1 MALSWSRIAGE
12 ALRAAVRAGVRSLG
26 GSRSST
32 RARPSAGRRPDVTG
46 SRPTYPGD
54 HRGPARIDYRP
65 RADGRADPGEVVWT
79 WVPYEEDHSR
89 GKDRPVLVVGQD
101 GPWLLVLM
109 LSSKDHSGPGTDEAD
124 EARHGRR
131 WLELGPGPWDRQ
143 GRASGVRTDRVVR
156 VDPSAV
162 RREGAQLD
170 RARFERVASA
180 LRTERGWT

>member
-1 MALSWSRIAGE
+1 MAVNWSRIAGDVV
-12 ALRAAVRAGVRSLG
+12 RAAVRAGVRSLA
-26 GSRSST
+26 GSRT
-32 RARPSAGRRPDVTG
+32 TDRPRRNAGRTTTKGARAD
-46 SRPTYPGD
+46 SYPGD
-54 HRGPARIDYRP
+54 FSGRSTIEYSP
-65 RADGRADPGEVVWT
+65 REDGEPDPGEVVWT

-101 GPWLLVLM
+101 GAWLLALM

-156 VDPSAV
+156 VDPAAV

-170 RARFERVASA
+170 RARFERVAAA
-180 LRTERGWT
+180 LRTELGWT

>member
-1 MALSWSRIAGE
+1 MAIDWGRIA
-12 ALRAAVRAGVRSLG
+12 ASAVRAAVRAGVRSLG
-26 GSRSST
+26 SSRGA
-32 RARPSAGRRPDVTG
+32 ARPRRSADRGTSSGPRSD
-46 SRPTYPGD
+46 TYPGD
-54 HRGPARIDYRP
+54 FAGRGTLEYSPH
-65 RADGRADPGEVVWT
+65 ADGRPDPGEVVWT

-101 GPWLLVLM
+101 GPWLLALM

-131 WLELGPGPWDRQ
+131 WLDLGPGPWDRQ

-156 VDPSAV
+156 VDPAAV

-170 RARFERVASA
+170 RARFARVGEA
-180 LRTERGWT
+180 LRTERGWS